1 MTGPLMQGVGLRKTY
16 RRGGGDVTAL
26 SDLDIA
32 IAPGELVAVMG
43 PSGCGKST
51 LLHLLAGIDTP
62 SAGRVLLL
70 GRDLGTLNEEGR
82 AAARRAHMG
91 LLFQA
96 HALLPG
102 LTVAENVA
110 LPLALAGVDRRERD
124 ARAGDL
130 LTMVGLGG
138 RAHDLP
144 DDLSGG
150 QRQRVALARALANT
164 PAVVLADEPTG
175 SLDSATAASVLDALI
190 GLLRAHG
197 AALVMVTHDPKAAAR
212 ADRVIRLRDGHIDEN
227 VWSAPRD
234 TVRDT
239 LQEVRP

>member
-26 SDLDIA
+26 SNLDIA